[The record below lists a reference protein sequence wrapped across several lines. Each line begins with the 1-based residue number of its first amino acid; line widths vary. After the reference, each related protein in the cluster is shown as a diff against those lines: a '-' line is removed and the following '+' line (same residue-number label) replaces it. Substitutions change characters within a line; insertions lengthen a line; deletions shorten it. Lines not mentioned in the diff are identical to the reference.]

1 MMKRDEL
8 ISMLRKAKGKVF
20 VETRNGHDVHYVQ
33 AVKISILEMIEKSF
47 PGENPETG
55 FSLSAGKYVSFL
67 GTDYDAEFWRP

>member
-1 MMKRDEL
+1 MKRDEL